1 MSLINHLKKYIFLL
15 LFFLVSVMY
24 AYGITNELNSIIYFY
39 KPFIVLTLT
48 LHYIVNTPEI
58 NKTFLFA
65 LVFALLGDV
74 FFNIITEEFF
84 MLAMSSF
91 MIFNLL
97 LMVIAANKSGEI
109 SVRFLLVSTIPF
121 VLVLAYVLINYLNNV
136 GSISL
141 LIAVFGITVV
151 LLGAFSSYAYFKK
164 RNRSTLFFF
173 LGSLAFVITTI
184 SKGLKQFT
192 LMYDYDVR
200 LMNTICYV
208 LSLFFF
214 CHAMVIKESITVKI
228 DNAKINTINV

>member
-1 MSLINHLKKYIFLL
+1 MNHFKKHIFLL
-15 LFFLVSVMY
+15 LFFVVSVMY
-24 AYGITNELNSIIYFY
+24 AYGIANELNSIIYLY
-39 KPFIVLTLT
+39 KPFLVLTLT
-48 LHYIVNTPEI
+48 LHYVTNTPEI

-97 LMVIAANKSGEI
+97 LIIIAANKAGEI

-121 VLVLAYVLINYLNNV
+121 VLILAYVLMNYLNNV

-141 LIAVFGITVV
+141 LIAIFGFIVV

-200 LMNTICYV
+200 LMNTVCYV

-214 CHAMVIKESITVKI
+214 CHAMVIKDEVVAKVVVKNNI
-228 DNAKINTINV
+228 LKEV